1 MQKRFLSIRTRQ
13 GASLTGFLFWLCLCL
28 LASCADDG
36 AWALEHP
43 DESGSCRATLR
54 LNVGGFAS
62 GNATR
67 TIGGTDNENRVNDI
81 WVFQFDAETGVS
93 LHEPVYLDKFN
104 SNDIEVN
111 LTPNSDGSQSRVC
124 IVANTG
130 DENWAKNDD
139 GTTAEG
145 FKAYD
150 SFLQQ
155 AIPAEAAEPF
165 LSSDIGSSAEN
176 GRAIPMSGTSKA
188 MAITTK
194 CYVNVPLYRMFARV
208 NVEVVDPSTVQQLGM
223 TIEKL
228 SFSNIPA
235 YCRIG
240 TLSDNDAQA
249 ANYPSGI
256 DWNDFDC
263 NAVIEACL
271 YVPEN
276 LQGQTANSESIP
288 EHALAVHLLVS
299 YGEGKEHTYTV
310 YPGQDT
316 AKDFNVK
323 RNHIYNVNLDITKL
337 PESTN

>member
-1 MQKRFLSIRTRQ
+1 MTYAEKAITYTDKTRSKPHGLSLLAMLVPADRMCGRWGLGI
-13 GASLTGFLFWLCLCL
+13 GASGRKWFL
-28 LASCADDG
+28 
-36 AWALEHP
+36 P
-43 DESGSCRATLR
+43 D
-54 LNVGGFAS
+54 
-62 GNATR
+62 NA
-67 TIGGTDNENRVNDI
+67 
-81 WVFQFDAETGVS
+81 QA
-93 LHEPVYLDKFN
+93 N

-194 CYVNVPLYRMFARV
+194 CYVSVPLYRMFARV
-208 NVEVVDPSTVQQLGM
+208 NVEVVDPSRVQQLGM

-235 YCRIG
+235 YCRVG
-240 TLSDNDAQA
+240 TLSDRQQTQKAFPNMPLPFTYW
-249 ANYPSGI
+249 YPMEKGKNILTPFIPARIPQKTLMSSAI
-256 DWNDFDC
+256 
-263 NAVIEACL
+263 I
-271 YVPEN
+271 
-276 LQGQTANSESIP
+276 SIM
-288 EHALAVHLLVS
+288 
-299 YGEGKEHTYTV
+299 
-310 YPGQDT
+310 
-316 AKDFNVK
+316 
-323 RNHIYNVNLDITKL
+323 
-337 PESTN
+337 